1 MILTAKMIGVSFA
14 MPVGVI
20 AMWHGLLTNIP
31 SGWELCDGTNG
42 TPDLRSKFLKG
53 SAASVNPGNTGGS
66 TTHNHDDHAA
76 QGHTGMS
83 VSAHGS
89 LSHSG
94 ASVNNHNTTNRIS
107 STGSTTVM
115 SGGTHS
121 VSGPNAHGGRTHT
134 VTQPTSHA
142 IESHVAANHEP
153 EYYAVAF
160 IRKK

>member
-1 MILTAKMIGVSFA
+1 MILTAKMIGVSFV

-53 SAASVNPGNTGGS
+53 SAVSVNPGNTGGS
-66 TTHNHDDHAA
+66 ATHNHDDHPA
-76 QGHTGMS
+76 QGHTGMAI
-83 VSAHGS
+83 SAHGT

-94 ASVNNHNTTNRIS
+94 ASVNSHSTSSRVDGTGS
-107 STGSTTVM
+107 STIMTGGSHSVGQPTAHG
-115 SGGTHS
+115 SRTHS
-121 VSGPNAHGGRTHT
+121 V
-134 VTQPTSHA
+134 TQPSAHA
-142 IESHVAANHEP
+142 IESHVAENHEP

-160 IRKK
+160 IRKT